1 MKDYS
6 LNYEDSKTFI
16 LNYKIEDNQIIVNLA
31 CKKECIIPYSLV
43 NEKELLKVWRC
54 FTCNSLNILGIRRRQ
69 NIGI

>member
-16 LNYKIEDNQIIVNLA
+16 LNYKIEDNKIIVNLA

-43 NEKELLKVWRC
+43 NEKELENKYNLKIKD
-54 FTCNSLNILGIRRRQ
+54 LLD
-69 NIGI
+69 

>member
-31 CKKECIIPYSLV
+31 C
-43 NEKELLKVWRC
+43 
-54 FTCNSLNILGIRRRQ
+54 
-69 NIGI
+69 